1 MRRKPVISVTIDQAR
16 LTALDR
22 FRLERMPGLSRSA
35 LIDWAIDRLL
45 AERRDIQAKPLIKK
59 ALEVMYENT

>member
-1 MRRKPVISVTIDQAR
+1 MRRKPVISVTIHPAR
-16 LTALDR
+16 LSALDR

-35 LIDWAIDRLL
+35 MIDWAIDRLL
-45 AERRDIQAKPLIKK
+45 EEHTKPLIKK